1 MGKQHAIFHIKIFSQ
16 KSANF
21 KHIATK
27 KQVIYTPLAYGSFL
41 TPYKGHA
48 KVCLLQLLKIFY
60 YITILDKDT
69 FSTGMVPM
77 GKVVAVCISEKKGTQ
92 KRDVGIRRLIEHF
105 GVEGDAHAGKWHR
118 QVSLLARESADVM
131 RQKGLNIK
139 DGDFGENIVTEG
151 IELKSVPVGTILKI
165 GAEAILRI
173 TQIGKLCHDRC
184 AIYYKAG
191 DCIMPREGIFAE
203 ILSGGI
209 IKVGDEITIQ
219 EKDVPV
225 KI

>member
-1 MGKQHAIFHIKIFSQ
+1 MI
-16 KSANF
+16 
-21 KHIATK
+21 
-27 KQVIYTPLAYGSFL
+27 
-41 TPYKGHA
+41 
-48 KVCLLQLLKIFY
+48 
-60 YITILDKDT
+60 
-69 FSTGMVPM
+69 PM

-92 KRDVGIRRLIEHF
+92 KRDVGTRRLIEHF

-165 GAEAILRI
+165 GAEIVLRI

-203 ILSGGI
+203 VLSGGI
-209 IKVGDEITIQ
+209 INVGDEITIQ